1 MCVNSLLL
9 IIGVELKWMN
19 LKRGIVR
26 WSEEC
31 KPTTDCGIYCECVYF
46 SPFLPSS
53 LPFFLLIYNYFSSIP
68 PSLPLS
74 LLPLFLPSLHP
85 SNLLPLFFS
94 NYLSSFLPF
103 LPLLHLS
110 CFPSP
115 CFYLFLSSPSLSPL
129 PFPPTLPPFILLFFY
144 LFLAIN
150 LLRLNCTLALY
161 CN

>member
-103 LPLLHLS
+103 SP
-110 CFPSP
+110 PSP
-115 CFYLFLSSPSLSPL
+115 SFLL
-129 PFPPTLPPFILLFFY
+129 PFPLFLPFFLHPPSLLSPFLPHCLHSFFY
-144 LFLAIN
+144 SSICFL
-150 LLRLNCTLALY
+150 L
-161 CN
+161 